1 MRSCIKFTI
10 LGALLVSIL
19 SLAFV
24 WFVFQVKVEGELR
37 LANMKGKEAKIIR
50 EKDTMITHIRG
61 ENLEQ
66 AIYAQGFAHA
76 QTRLWNLEK
85 IRRVSKGEIAELFG
99 PELLPID
106 KFMRSID
113 IKGHAAKEWENM
125 SPENRSL
132 LEAYSDGINDFVAGV
147 SLFGD

>member
-1 MRSCIKFTI
+1 M
-10 LGALLVSIL
+10 
-19 SLAFV
+19 
-24 WFVFQVKVEGELR
+24 
-37 LANMKGKEAKIIR
+37 
-50 EKDTMITHIRG
+50 
-61 ENLEQ
+61 
-66 AIYAQGFAHA
+66 
-76 QTRLWNLEK
+76 
-85 IRRVSKGEIAELFG
+85 SKGEIAELFG

-147 SLFGD
+147 SLFGDQSTGKTLPLEFLALGISK